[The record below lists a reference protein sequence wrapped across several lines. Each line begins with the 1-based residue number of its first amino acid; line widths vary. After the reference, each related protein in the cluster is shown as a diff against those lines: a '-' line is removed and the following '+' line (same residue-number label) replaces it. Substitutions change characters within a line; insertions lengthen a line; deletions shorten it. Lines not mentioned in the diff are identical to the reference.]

1 MIDEQASRA
10 INVPLYPNNNPGA
23 VGIYPGPSLIIIVRE
38 ISLIKTPKLHAGFA
52 D

>member
-23 VGIYPGPSLIIIVRE
+23 AGIYPGPSLIIIVRE
-38 ISLIKTPKLHAGFA
+38 ISLIKTPKSHAGFA

>member
-1 MIDEQASRA
+1 MIDEQASGA
-10 INVPLYPNNNPGA
+10 INVPLYPNNNLRA

-38 ISLIKTPKLHAGFA
+38 ISLIKTPKLHAGLA